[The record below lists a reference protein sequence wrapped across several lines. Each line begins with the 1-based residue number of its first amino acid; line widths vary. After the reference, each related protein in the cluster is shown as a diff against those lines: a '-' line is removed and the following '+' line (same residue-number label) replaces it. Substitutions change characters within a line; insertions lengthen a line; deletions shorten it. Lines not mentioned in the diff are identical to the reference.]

1 MKRLGRNE
9 RIGAAVLA
17 AVSLA
22 IVLFAFLSR
31 RCSRSGGE
39 TDTVM
44 SSLRELTEIR
54 GGNADSV
61 SVSGVETK
69 DTSAGIDTAGDL
81 AGNRRRRGTKNK
93 TEGRSKKK
101 NGTSGSRRS
110 SSPATPRD
118 FLKEKI
124 TVRENPDTCSP

>member
-22 IVLFAFLSR
+22 IVLLAFLSR

-39 TDTVM
+39 TDAVM

-54 GGNADSV
+54 GGQTDSL
-61 SVSGVETK
+61 SR
-69 DTSAGIDTAGDL
+69 SAGKAETPSARSSSAKDSATGRKQ
-81 AGNRRRRGTKNK
+81 RRAKEK
-93 TEGRSKKK
+93 AQ
-101 NGTSGSRRS
+101 SGSRKDVSRVRKSSPS
-110 SSPATPRD
+110 SSPRD
-118 FLKEKI
+118 FLEEKI
-124 TVRENPDTCSP
+124 PVRENPDSCAR